1 MKRLD
6 KEKNIDKN
14 KILNRIIYLILI
26 FLIILSSLY
35 IAKSFVSKKE
45 AEKDRDLLNSVD
57 VEEEVTR
64 IQKESNENSGES
76 NEKSNQSNSESDNEE
91 IRSEEKSK
99 EEIRRE
105 REAESIKRI
114 AQVKKLKEEYKNI
127 VGWIE
132 IEDTHISYPVVQ
144 GKDNDFYL
152 THNYKGDNAERGAIF
167 LDSNY
172 NWNIAGNN
180 LMIYGHYMINNEM
193 FTDLTKYIEEDFYKA
208 HPTIRFTTADEDA
221 EYNIIAVFRSKV
233 YSKNDEDV
241 FKYYNFMNSNS
252 EKEYNNFIKN
262 IKREAIYNIEET
274 AEYGD
279 ELITLTTCS
288 YYTEDGRFVV
298 VGRKKVIE

>member
-1 MKRLD
+1 MD

-172 NWNIAGNN
+172 DWNIAGNN

-193 FTDLTKYIEEDFYKA
+193 FTDLTKYVEEDFYKE

-221 EYNIIAVFRSKV
+221 EYDIIAVFRSKV
-233 YSKNDEDV
+233 YSKNNEDV
-241 FKYYNFMNSNS
+241 FKYYNFMNSKS
-252 EKEYNNFIKN
+252 EKEYNSFIKN
-262 IKREAIYNIEET
+262 IKRESIYDIEET